1 MPKGKPV
8 VSADVKQQILKRMK
22 EDGVPVLQ
30 LAQEHGISDKTIYGW
45 VSKGLTGQPSLME
58 VSRLKRENRALREM
72 LGKVLFESAMAQKKH
87 WPLA

>member
-22 EDGVPVLQ
+22 EDGVPVAQ

-45 VSKGLTGQPSLME
+45 VSKGLQGQPSLME
-58 VSRLKRENRALREM
+58 VSKLKRENQALREL
-72 LGKVLFESAMAQKKH
+72 LGKVLFESAMAQKKS
-87 WPLA
+87 

>member
-58 VSRLKRENRALREM
+58 VSKLKRENHALREL
-72 LGKVLFESAMAQKKH
+72 LGKVLFESAMAQKK
-87 WPLA
+87 L

>member
-58 VSRLKRENRALREM
+58 VSKLKRENHALREL
-72 LGKVLFESAMAQKKH
+72 LGKVLFESAMAQKKN
-87 WPLA
+87 

>member
-45 VSKGLTGQPSLME
+45 VSKGLTGQVSLMQMGK
-58 VSRLKRENRALREM
+58 LKRENRALREM
-72 LGKVLFESAMAQKKH
+72 LGKVLFEAAMAKKKH

>member
-22 EDGVPVLQ
+22 EDGVPVAQ

-45 VSKGLTGQPSLME
+45 VAKGLTDQPSLLE
-58 VSRLKRENRALREM
+58 VSKLKRENRALREM
-72 LGKVLFESAMAQKKH
+72 LGKVLFESAMAQKK
-87 WPLA
+87 L

>member
-22 EDGVPVLQ
+22 EDGVSVAQ

-45 VSKGLTGQPSLME
+45 VSKGLTGQVSLMQLGK
-58 VSRLKRENRALREM
+58 LKRENQALREL
-72 LGKVLFESAMAQKKH
+72 LGKVLFESAMAQKK
-87 WPLA
+87 L